1 MKVALV
7 EMTSL
12 PKLNVNLKTIVN
24 SIKISS
30 KNNADMVVFPENC
43 SCLGPS
49 SIMLKNAEVE
59 TDHPVLCAASLAAK
73 KYGIYVLLGSIAVFR
88 SKANKNRMQNR
99 SILVDR
105 KGKVIARY
113 NKINMFDAKI
123 SDKEVYRESNRYTPG
138 KNVVVANTEFGK
150 NFRM

>member
-59 TDHPVLCAASLAAK
+59 TDHPVLCAASLAE
-73 KYGIYVLLGSIAVFR
+73 
-88 SKANKNRMQNR
+88 
-99 SILVDR
+99 
-105 KGKVIARY
+105 
-113 NKINMFDAKI
+113 KIWNLCFI
-123 SDKEVYRESNRYTPG
+123 GFYSCI
-138 KNVVVANTEFGK
+138 
-150 NFRM
+150 